1 MALWSGL
8 GGSRMVIFLA
18 GLQSVPAELHDAAEV
33 DGASRW
39 QRFRYVTL
47 PLISPTMFFNMVL
60 AIIGT
65 LRVFEVSFLT
75 TLGGPNYSTWFY
87 MLHLY
92 QAAFRD
98 FDMGYASALAVILF
112 VITLVLTC
120 LQLQLSNRW
129 VFYEGETRNG

>member
-1 MALWSGL
+1 
-8 GGSRMVIFLA
+8 
-18 GLQSVPAELHDAAEV
+18 
-33 DGASRW
+33 
-39 QRFRYVTL
+39 VTL

-65 LRVFEVSFLT
+65 LRVFEVSYLT
-75 TLGGPNYSTWFY
+75 TQGGPNYATWFY

-112 VITLVLTC
+112 VITLVLTYI
-120 LQLQLSNRW
+120 QIQLSKRW
-129 VFYEGETRNG
+129 VYYEGEART